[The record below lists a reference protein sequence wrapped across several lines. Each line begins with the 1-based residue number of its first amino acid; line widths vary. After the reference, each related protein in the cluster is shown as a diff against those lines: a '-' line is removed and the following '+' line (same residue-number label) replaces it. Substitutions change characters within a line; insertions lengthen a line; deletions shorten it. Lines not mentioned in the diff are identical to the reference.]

1 VGVPLG
7 WLGRTRRWATLLR
20 RYAFW
25 RGVRRAL
32 PDRDGWQRLTHG
44 TTILLYHALTEPGE
58 RPSRFV
64 VAAREFAWQMRWLA
78 AKGYSVLDLHEYV
91 RCRREHRLP
100 PGGSVVITFD
110 DGYAD
115 NARVAA
121 PILASRRFPA
131 TVFLVTD
138 RMGGCNDW
146 DGDGPL
152 ATRPIMS
159 WDAARAIEEDGI
171 RLGPH
176 GRSHAA
182 LEQLAET
189 DLAAE
194 IAGAWRTLSRH
205 TARPVPVFAF
215 PFGRYDRAAM
225 EAMHRAGLQAA
236 CTVHRGRNWLST
248 PLDQLR
254 RVEVRGDH
262 GRLAFRLAVW
272 RGDERIRI
280 RR

>member
-1 VGVPLG
+1 
-7 WLGRTRRWATLLR
+7 
-20 RYAFW
+20 
-25 RGVRRAL
+25 
-32 PDRDGWQRLTHG
+32 
-44 TTILLYHALTEPGE
+44 
-58 RPSRFV
+58 
-64 VAAREFAWQMRWLA
+64 
-78 AKGYSVLDLHEYV
+78 
-91 RCRREHRLP
+91 
-100 PGGSVVITFD
+100 
-110 DGYAD
+110 
-115 NARVAA
+115 
-121 PILASRRFPA
+121 
-131 TVFLVTD
+131 VTD

-159 WDAARAIEEDGI
+159 WEAARGIEEDGI

-189 DLAAE
+189 DLDAE
-194 IAGAWRTLSRH
+194 IAGAWGTLSRH

-215 PFGRYDRAAM
+215 PFGRYDRAAT

-254 RVEVRGDH
+254 RVEVRGDR